1 MLFSS
6 ELPPATLAE
15 MCRILRHSLGA
26 GLTLRDVFRQL
37 ATRGPRA
44 ARPVAERVR
53 QRLDR
58 GDSLEEAL
66 KGEEQFFPPLLIA
79 MAHVGERTGHL
90 PEVFEELEKY
100 YLLQQKLRREF
111 RSRIVPTLLQLGL
124 AFVVIAAMLF
134 VLGMLSDSRGGQ
146 GPSVLGMRGA
156 GAGVLFLVLSF
167 GSVALLFVAY
177 LVLTR
182 TLRRKEALDA
192 FWLRL
197 PALGPC
203 LQALAL
209 GRFALALRLTLDSDL
224 SVGKALRLSMQATGN
239 AAFAARTDAVVKA
252 LKGGEN
258 LTLALSRA
266 QIFPQDFLNMVAVAE
281 EGGRVPE
288 MMRHQA
294 EHYHDEAGRRLRRL
308 VRVAGGLVW
317 VVYAAF
323 MIIAIF
329 QLAGR
334 YLSLLPR

>member
-6 ELPPATLAE
+6 ELPPAPLAE

-26 GLTLRDVFRQL
+26 GLALPVVFRQL

-44 ARPVAERVR
+44 VRPIAERVR
-53 QRLDR
+53 QRLDG
-58 GDSLEEAL
+58 GDSLEDAL
-66 KGEEQFFPPLLIA
+66 KPEERFFPPLLRA
-79 MAHVGERTGHL
+79 MAQVGERTGHL
-90 PEVFEELEKY
+90 PEVFGELEKY

-111 RSRIVPTLLQLGL
+111 RSRSVPTLIQLGL
-124 AFVVIAAMLF
+124 AFVVIAGMLF
-134 VLGMLSDSRGGQ
+134 ILGMIGDARGQ
-146 GPSVLGMRGA
+146 VRGA
-156 GAGVLFLVLSF
+156 SAGVMFLVLSF

-182 TLRRKEALDA
+182 ALRRKAALDA

-224 SVGKALRLSMQATGN
+224 SVAQALRLSFQATGN
-239 AAFAARTDAVVKA
+239 AAFVARTDAAVKA
-252 LKGGEN
+252 LKQGKD
-258 LTLALSRA
+258 LTLALSQA
-266 QIFPQDFLNMVAVAE
+266 GIFPQDFLDMVAVAE

-288 MMRHQA
+288 VMRHQA

-308 VRVAGGLVW
+308 VRVAGAVVW
-317 VVYAAF
+317 LAYAAF

-329 QLAGR
+329 QIAMR
-334 YLSLLPR
+334 YLGQLPR